1 MNALRRAAIVVAVL
15 VPALAAAAPAWAHNE
30 LRGVVPARNATLA
43 AAPAEVVLEFAERLN
58 PRYTT
63 VAVTG
68 PDGGSVADG
77 RPRVDGDRA
86 VQPLRAAADGTY
98 TVVFRVVSL
107 DGHPVQG
114 RTRFTVRAPAPS
126 TPSTAA
132 GPRPAYASTLP
143 SPAAQSPAAQSPA
156 AQSGWPAAGWL
167 IPVVALLA
175 VAGAGLI
182 LRRRRGSAP

>member
-1 MNALRRAAIVVAVL
+1 MNALRRTAIAVAVL
-15 VPALAAAAPAWAHNE
+15 VAVVAAGGPAWAHNE
-30 LRGVVPARNATLA
+30 LRGVVPANDAALT

-77 RPRVDGDRA
+77 EPRVDGARA
-86 VQPLRAAADGTY
+86 AQPLRAAGDGTY

-114 RTRFTVRAPAPS
+114 RTAFTVRAPAP
-126 TPSTAA
+126 A
-132 GPRPAYASTLP
+132 GPSASPSASPPPSPAYASALP
-143 SPAAQSPAAQSPA
+143 SPAAQSPAPA
-156 AQSGWPAAGWL
+156 RGGWPAAGWL
-167 IPVVALLA
+167 ILA
-175 VAGAGLI
+175 VALIAVAAAGLV
-182 LRRRRGSAP
+182 LRRRRSPAP

>member
-1 MNALRRAAIVVAVL
+1 MNALRRTAIVVAVL
-15 VPALAAAAPAWAHNE
+15 VAVLAAGAPAWAHNE
-30 LRGVVPARNATLA
+30 LRGVVPAKGAALT

-77 RPRVDGDRA
+77 RPRVDGKRA
-86 VQPLRAAADGTY
+86 AQPLRAARDGTY

-114 RTRFTVRAPAPS
+114 RTTFTVRAPAPPG
-126 TPSTAA
+126 PSASVA
-132 GPRPAYASTLP
+132 PSPAYASTPP
-143 SPAAQSPAAQSPA
+143 SPAAQSPAAA
-156 AQSGWPAAGWL
+156 EGGWPVAGWL

-175 VAGAGLI
+175 VAGAGLL
-182 LRRRRGSAP
+182 LRRRRQPAP